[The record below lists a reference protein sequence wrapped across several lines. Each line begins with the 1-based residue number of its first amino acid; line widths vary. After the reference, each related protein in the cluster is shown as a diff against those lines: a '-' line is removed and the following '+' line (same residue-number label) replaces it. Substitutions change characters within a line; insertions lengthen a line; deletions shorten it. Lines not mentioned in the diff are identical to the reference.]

1 MIRVLF
7 VFCGRNLILV
17 AKFGNVVSF
26 SEDNRFQENRV
37 AVLWNCQQ
45 TDIDLRKVLIKTD
58 QTELNFLY

>member
-17 AKFGNVVSF
+17 AKFEAKFGSK
-26 SEDNRFQENRV
+26 EDNRFQENRV
-37 AVLWNCQQ
+37 AVLWNYQQ

-58 QTELNFLY
+58 QIELNFLY

>member
-17 AKFGNVVSF
+17 AKFGDVVSF

-58 QTELNFLY
+58 QIELNFLY

>member
-58 QTELNFLY
+58 QIELNFLY